1 MIFML
6 LLLFSTSDIKE
17 TASMVKFV
25 EFFNIPERV
34 AIERNLLDDE
44 VMLMHLT
51 LQIERCP

>member
-1 MIFML
+1 
-6 LLLFSTSDIKE
+6 
-17 TASMVKFV
+17 MVKFV